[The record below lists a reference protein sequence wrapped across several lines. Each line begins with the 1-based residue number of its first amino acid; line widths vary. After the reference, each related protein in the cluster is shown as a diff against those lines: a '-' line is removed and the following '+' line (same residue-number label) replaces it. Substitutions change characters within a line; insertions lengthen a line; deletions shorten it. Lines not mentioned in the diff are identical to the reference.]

1 MAEQN
6 QTLGSGRLM
15 FDRFA
20 DGSKTPTGEFR
31 YLGNT
36 PAFNLSHSGDTLD
49 HYDADHGPKT
59 KDISVDTRS
68 DDAGS
73 FGTDD
78 VSRENMAMWFRGE
91 VLDTSVAS
99 ASAQTWTKA
108 VKLGR
113 SYQIGQT
120 IGSPQGVGQITITT
134 LKIDT
139 DTINAPGNWEVDL
152 DRGLLTILD
161 TATDI
166 EDGDTIVVTYAVA
179 AHTARQVVS
188 RNMSIYGHLKFVAD
202 NAYGANR
209 DCDMPYVKLS
219 PDGDYDLKG
228 DDWQT
233 MNFTIEVL
241 KLNST
246 TEKFYWKDVQAA

>member
-1 MAEQN
+1 MADQN

-36 PAFNLSHSGDTLD
+36 PSFNLAHSGNTLD
-49 HYDADHGPKT
+49 HMDADHGVKQ
-59 KDISVDTRS
+59 KDISVDTS
-68 DDAGS
+68 ADDTGA

-91 VLDTSVAS
+91 ALDTSVAS
-99 ASAQTWTKA
+99 ASAQTWTKT
-108 VKLGR
+108 VKQNR
-113 SYQIGQT
+113 SYQIGQS
-120 IGSPQGVGQITITT
+120 IGSPQGVGQITIAT
-134 LKIDT
+134 LKIAT
-139 DTINAPGNWEVDL
+139 TTIAAPGNWEVDL

-161 TATDI
+161 GAPDI
-166 EDGDTIVVTYAVA
+166 PDDSTIVVTYSVA

-188 RNMSIYGHLKFVAD
+188 KNMSIYGHLKFVAD

-219 PDGDYDLKG
+219 PDGNYDLKG

-233 MNFTIEVL
+233 MNFNIEVL
-241 KLNST
+241 KLNGT